1 MATVSRPHTLAVH
14 STRAFS
20 ATQEETEGVGM
31 EEDVR
36 VLEVA
41 DPGKQVN
48 PHPSPHALQP

>member
-1 MATVSRPHTLAVH
+1 MATVSRPHTLAVR